1 MNQNKKDELNKKWS
15 AIVLKALSDDEFKK
29 KLIED
34 PIGVMVESG
43 LSIPEG
49 CKVGEGTGNI
59 VGLQLPANASD
70 DLKEEVKWWRW
81 RLEMIHD
88 FGKDEEKES
97 DSADGGAPF
106 IDATPEM

>member
-1 MNQNKKDELNKKWS
+1 MDQNKKDELEKKWS
-15 AIVLKALSDDEFKK
+15 ALVLKTMNDDALKKQLFKAPVGIMSK
-29 KLIED
+29 N
-34 PIGVMVESG
+34 G

-49 CKVGEGTGNI
+49 CKVGEGTGSI